1 LAKNLNANEKQ
12 AMLVGKEFVRLIV
25 QKLQSEGCYDNF
37 FHDKKGEAPIFTS
50 KKALV
55 SKSMKDILDG

>member
-1 LAKNLNANEKQ
+1 
-12 AMLVGKEFVRLIV
+12 MLVGKEFVRLIV